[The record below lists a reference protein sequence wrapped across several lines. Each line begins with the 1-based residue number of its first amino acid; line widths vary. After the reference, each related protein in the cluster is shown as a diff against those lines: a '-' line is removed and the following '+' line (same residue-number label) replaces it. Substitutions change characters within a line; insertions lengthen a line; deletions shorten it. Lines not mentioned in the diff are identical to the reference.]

1 MSIMYIVQTIGFVLM
16 IIGFWGMMTHKNMIK
31 MILGLAIVEA
41 GVQLVMVSFGFLEGK
56 TAPILDSA
64 VNLSNAVNEI
74 VDPVPQ
80 ALVLTAIVIGVA
92 VNALMLTFVVRLYQK
107 KKSLSINDYKELKW

>member
-1 MSIMYIVQTIGFVLM
+1 MVLGFLLLAL
-16 IIGFWGMMTHKNMIK
+16 GLWGVVSQKNMIK
-31 MILGLAIVEA
+31 MVIGLTIAET
-41 GVQLVMVSFGFLEGK
+41 GVQLVMVAVGFIKGK

-64 VNLSNAVNEI
+64 VPVSEALDKV

-92 VNALMLTFVVRLYQK
+92 VNALMLTFIIRLYNK
-107 KKSLSINDYKELKW
+107 KKSLSIRDYKE

>member
-1 MSIMYIVQTIGFVLM
+1 MNVVHVTGFAL
-16 IIGFWGMMTHKNMIK
+16 ILIGFWGMLTQRNMIK
-31 MILGLAIVEA
+31 IIPGLAIVEM
-41 GVQLVMVSFGFLEGK
+41 GVQLVMVAFGFIEGR

-64 VNLSNAVNEI
+64 VDLSKVADQI

-92 VNALMLTFVVRLYQK
+92 VNALMLTFVIKLYQK
-107 KKSLSINDYKELKW
+107 KKSLSINDYKDLKW

>member
-1 MSIMYIVQTIGFVLM
+1 MIIVLILGMILM
-16 IIGFWGMMTHKNMIK
+16 IIGFWGLVTRKNMIR
-31 MILGLAIVEA
+31 MVISIAISETGLQLSMVAI
-41 GVQLVMVSFGFLEGK
+41 GYLKGR

-64 VNLSNAVNEI
+64 VANAIQQV

-92 VNALMLTFVVRLYQK
+92 VNALMLAFIIRIYQRKQTLNISDDRL
-107 KKSLSINDYKELKW
+107 LKW

>member
-1 MSIMYIVQTIGFVLM
+1 MTVVFVTGFILM
-16 IIGFWGMMTHKNMIK
+16 IIGLWGMLTRKNMIK
-31 MILGLAIVEA
+31 IILGLAILEV
-41 GVQLVMVSFGFLEGK
+41 GVQLVMVAVGFIKGK

-64 VNLSNAVNEI
+64 VPLADAVSKV

-92 VNALMLTFVVRLYQK
+92 VNALMLTFVIRLYQQ
-107 KKSLSINDYKELKW
+107 KKSLSINDYRELKW

>member
-1 MSIMYIVQTIGFVLM
+1 MNTVHIIGSAL
-16 IIGFWGMMTHKNMIK
+16 ILIGFWGMLTQKNIIK
-31 MILGLAIVEA
+31 MILGLAIVET
-41 GVQLVMVSFGFLEGK
+41 GVQLIMVGFGFIKGR

-64 VNLSNAVNEI
+64 VPVEKATEMI

-92 VNALMLTFVVRLYQK
+92 VNALMLAFVIKMYKHKR
-107 KKSLSINDYKELKW
+107 SLSINDYRDLKW

>member
-1 MSIMYIVQTIGFVLM
+1 MNAVYVTGFALI
-16 IIGFWGMMTHKNMIK
+16 IIGLWGMLTQKNMIK
-31 MILGLAIVEA
+31 MILGLAVVET
-41 GVQLVMVSFGFLEGK
+41 GVQLIMVATGYIGGR

-64 VNLSNAVNEI
+64 VPVKEAAEMI

-92 VNALMLTFVVRLYQK
+92 VNALALTFVVRLYQK
-107 KKSLSINDYKELKW
+107 RRSLNITDYKDLKW

>member
-1 MSIMYIVQTIGFVLM
+1 MNIIFLIGFALM
-16 IIGFWGMMTHKNMIK
+16 ITGFWGMLTQKNMIK
-31 MILGLAIVEA
+31 IILGLAIVET
-41 GVQLVMVSFGFLEGK
+41 GVQLIMVAFGFIEGR

-64 VNLSNAVNEI
+64 VPVKKAVEMI

-92 VNALMLTFVVRLYQK
+92 VNALALTFIIKMYQK
-107 KKSLSINDYKELKW
+107 KKSLNITEYRDLKW

>member
-1 MSIMYIVQTIGFVLM
+1 MTVVYVTGFSLM
-16 IIGFWGMMTHKNMIK
+16 IIGMWGMLTQKNMIK
-31 MILGLAIVEA
+31 IILGLAVVET
-41 GVQLVMVSFGFLEGK
+41 GVQLIMVAFGYINGR

-64 VNLSNAVNEI
+64 VPVNDAAGMI

-92 VNALMLTFVVRLYQK
+92 VNALALTFVVKLYQK
-107 KKSLSINDYKELKW
+107 RRSLNITDYKDLKW

>member
-1 MSIMYIVQTIGFVLM
+1 MNVVHVTGFAL
-16 IIGFWGMMTHKNMIK
+16 ILIGFWGMLTQRNMIK
-31 MILGLAIVEA
+31 IILGLAIVET
-41 GVQLVMVSFGFLEGK
+41 GVQLVMVAFGFIEGR

-64 VNLSNAVNEI
+64 VDLSKVADQI

-92 VNALMLTFVVRLYQK
+92 VNALMLTFVIKLYQK
-107 KKSLSINDYKELKW
+107 KKSLSINDYKDLKW

>member
-1 MSIMYIVQTIGFVLM
+1 MNLILILGFLLLA
-16 IIGFWGMMTHKNMIK
+16 IGFWGMLTKKNMIK
-31 MILGLAIVEA
+31 IVIGLTIAEV
-41 GVQLVMVSFGFLEGK
+41 GVQLIMISVGYIKGK

-64 VNLSNAVNEI
+64 VSIADAVDKV

-92 VNALMLTFVVRLYQK
+92 VNALMLTFIIKLYSK
-107 KKSLSINDYKELKW
+107 KKSLSINDYKEMKW

>member
-1 MSIMYIVQTIGFVLM
+1 MILVLGFGFVLM
-16 IIGFWGMMTHKNMIK
+16 GIGFWGLLTRRNMIK
-31 MILGLAIVEA
+31 MILSLSIIDSGLQIGMIAI
-41 GVQLVMVSFGFLEGK
+41 GYIKGR

-64 VNLSNAVNEI
+64 VGITNAVQKV

-92 VNALMLTFVVRLYQK
+92 VNALMLAFVIRMYQK
-107 KKSLSINDYKELKW
+107 KKSLDISDYRDMKW

>member
-1 MSIMYIVQTIGFVLM
+1 MNAVYVTGFALINIGL
-16 IIGFWGMMTHKNMIK
+16 WGMLTQKNMIK
-31 MILGLAIVEA
+31 MILGLAVVET
-41 GVQLVMVSFGFLEGK
+41 GVQLIMVAVGYIGGR

-64 VNLSNAVNEI
+64 VPVKDAAEMI

-92 VNALMLTFVVRLYQK
+92 VNALALTFVVKLYQK
-107 KKSLSINDYKELKW
+107 RRSLNITDYKDLKW

>member
-1 MSIMYIVQTIGFVLM
+1 MIIVLILGMLLM
-16 IIGFWGMMTHKNMIK
+16 IIGFWGLITRKNMIRMVISIAISETGLQLG
-31 MILGLAIVEA
+31 MIAI
-41 GVQLVMVSFGFLEGK
+41 GYLKGR

-64 VNLSNAVNEI
+64 VTNAVLQV

-92 VNALMLTFVVRLYQK
+92 VNALMLAFIIRIYQRKQTLNISDDRL
-107 KKSLSINDYKELKW
+107 LKW

>member
-1 MSIMYIVQTIGFVLM
+1 MTNVYIIGFLLM
-16 IIGFWGMMTHKNMIK
+16 LIGFWGMLTQKNMVKI
-31 MILGLAIVEA
+31 ILGLAIVET
-41 GVQLVMVSFGFLEGK
+41 GVQLIMVAFGYIGGR

-64 VNLSNAVNEI
+64 VPVKDAAGMI

-92 VNALMLTFVVRLYQK
+92 VNALALTFVIKLYQK
-107 KKSLSINDYKELKW
+107 RRSLNITDYKDLKW